1 MAATATRSPRRAGRP
16 SARERH
22 AAPLSPEVRWYLK
35 ERGYHLPR
43 WCVPAIRT
51 PEPRDV
57 TAAIFDPA
65 RVDRVIAAMRVLRH
79 TKGKW
84 AGKPLEPDAWQVAY
98 VIAPVFGWVAP
109 DEHGTYHRIIRNC
122 FLDVPRK
129 NGKTTLASGLGLY
142 LAFADNENGAEV
154 LAVAGSRDQAGNA
167 YRPAKLIAEKSPQM
181 RKGGIEALQAS
192 ISRWSDGAFFKA
204 VASVGDL
211 IHGANIHGAI
221 VDELHVHKSAD
232 VLDAV
237 ESGTGARDQ
246 PLVIIITTP
255 DDGRPNSVYG
265 VKRSYIDRLAAGTIV
280 DPSQYGVVFA
290 ARESDPPFTETT
302 MRRANPG
309 YGVSVTKAFLQA
321 EAKKAKHS
329 PANLARW
336 QRLHL
341 GIRTKQQTRYLRL
354 PDWDRNA
361 GIVRADQLAGRV
373 AYGGLDLG
381 ATSDMTALCWLFPDL
396 ERGGYEALWRFWVPE
411 DTLDD
416 LDQRTANNAS
426 VWKRQ
431 GLLTVTAGNVT
442 DYEVVRRD
450 ITADLDRYDVREL
463 GYDPWNAT
471 DLTNRLTGDGA
482 PLVEVRQGFASMSPP
497 LKEILRLLKTGTTKA
512 PMLRHGGNK
521 VARWMVDNLAVAT
534 DAAGNVK
541 PDKARAAEKI
551 DGISA
556 LNTAMARAM
565 HHQPEYSA
573 YDDGDLVVV

>member
-1 MAATATRSPRRAGRP
+1 MAKSTRSRP
-16 SARERH
+16 AAKPAARERH
-22 AAPLSPEVRWYLK
+22 AAPLSPELKWYLK
-35 ERGYHLPR
+35 ERGYQLPK
-43 WCVPAIRT
+43 WCLPAVRT

-57 TAAIFDPA
+57 PGAVFDPA
-65 RVDRVIAAMRVLRH
+65 RVDKVIAAMRVLRH

-84 AGKPLEPDAWQVAY
+84 AGKPLDPDPWQVAY
-98 VIAPVFGWVAP
+98 IIAPVFGWIAP
-109 DEHGTYHRIIRNC
+109 DEHGHYQRIIRNC
-122 FLDVPRK
+122 YIDVSRK
-129 NGKTTLASGLGLY
+129 AGKTTLASGLALY
-142 LAFADNENGAEV
+142 LAFADGEPGAEV
-154 LAVAGSRDQAGNA
+154 LAVAGSKDQAGNA
-167 YRPAKLIAEKSPQM
+167 YRPAKQIAENSPQM
-181 RKGGIEALQAS
+181 RAGGIQALQAQ
-192 ISRWSDGAFFKA
+192 IVRPSDGSFFKA

-211 IHGANIHGAI
+211 IHGAHVAGAVI
-221 VDELHVHKSAD
+221 DELHVHKTPD

-255 DDGRPNSVYG
+255 DDGKPHSVYAE
-265 VKRSYIDRLAAGTIV
+265 KRGYVDRLAAGTIQ

-290 ARESDPPFTETT
+290 AKETDSPFSETT
-302 MRRANPG
+302 WRRANPG
-309 YGVSVTKAFLQA
+309 YGVSPTKAFLEA

-329 PANLARW
+329 PVNLARF

-354 PDWDRNA
+354 DDWDRNA
-361 GIVRADQLAGRV
+361 GMVRPDQLAGRV

-396 ERGGYEALWRFWVPE
+396 DRGGYDALWRFWVPE
-411 DTLDD
+411 DTLED

-426 VWKRQ
+426 VWRRQ
-431 GLLTVTAGNVT
+431 GLLTVTSGNVT
-442 DYEVVRRD
+442 DYEVVKRD
-450 ITADLDRYDVREL
+450 IEADLGTFEVREL

-471 DLTNRLTGDGA
+471 DLTNRLSGEGA

-497 LKEILRLLKTGTTKA
+497 LKEILRLLKTGTTRN

-556 LNTAMARAM
+556 LTTGMARAM
-565 HHQPEYSA
+565 HHQPERRSA
-573 YDDGDLVVV
+573 YEDDDLVVV